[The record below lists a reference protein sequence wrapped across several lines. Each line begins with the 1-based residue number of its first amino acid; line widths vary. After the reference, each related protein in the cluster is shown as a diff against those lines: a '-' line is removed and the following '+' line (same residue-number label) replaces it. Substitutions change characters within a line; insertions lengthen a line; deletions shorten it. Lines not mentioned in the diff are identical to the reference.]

1 MRTILPGKLWIA
13 NARQVRDIRNV
24 LAEGVTAVVDLAMEE
39 PPIAFP
45 RDILYA
51 RFPLL
56 DGSGNTLSVLNCS
69 VLSLVELIQDERP
82 TVVACSGG
90 MSRSP
95 IITAAA
101 LAQVNR
107 ISLESAIRQVT
118 ASGPH
123 DLSPGLL
130 SEVAMT
136 FPDASSRA
144 SRPNLMVIRTTE
156 PNRLVAFYEQLGL
169 TFEEE
174 RHGSGPLHW
183 STTVDQF
190 VFEIYPRNAGVVEKP
205 TTSIGFSVIE
215 IDNMVA
221 GLITGGTEVVR
232 QPESMAWGRQAIVR
246 DPDGRTVILVE
257 SERLT

>member
-1 MRTILPGKLWIA
+1 MRNILPGKLWIA
-13 NARQVRDIRNV
+13 NARQVRDIRSV
-24 LAEGVTAVVDLAMEE
+24 LAEGVTAIIDLAMEE

-56 DGSGNTLSVLNCS
+56 DGSGNERAVLNCS

-101 LAQVNR
+101 LAQVNK
-107 ISLESAIRQVT
+107 ISLESAVQQVT

-136 FPDASSRA
+136 FPDASYLA
-144 SRPNLMVIRTTE
+144 SRPNLLVIRTSE
-156 PNRLVAFYEQLGL
+156 PSRLVAFYEQLGL
-169 TFEEE
+169 TFQEE

-183 STTVDQF
+183 STTVEQF
-190 VFEIYPRNAGVVEKP
+190 VFEIYPRTEGTVEKP
-205 TTSIGFSVIE
+205 TTSIGFNVVE
-215 IDNMVA
+215 VDNLLA
-221 GLITGGTEVVR
+221 GLTASGTDIVR
-232 QPESMAWGRQAIVR
+232 QPESMEWGRQAIVR
-246 DPDGRTVILVE
+246 DPDGRTVILVQPE
-257 SERLT
+257 QFA